1 MHITVNTAHFKKVLQ
16 KLAEAKNI
24 GVLQQNFDVRVH
36 VIRQVGDF
44 MLAKIFVG
52 YFGGLD
58 GESIWFE
65 QSFIVGSPFD
75 DRNWKLRFVKNCVG
89 NKDEGN
95 EVENDN

>member
-1 MHITVNTAHFKKVLQ
+1 MNVTVNTGHFKATLKKIAGSKSIVISEETF
-16 KLAEAKNI
+16 EAK
-24 GVLQQNFDVRVH
+24 VH

-65 QSFIVGSPFD
+65 QSFIVGSAFD
-75 DRNWKLRFVKNCVG
+75 DRNWKLRFVRNCIG

-95 EVENDN
+95 EVD